1 MIEDFPFRVPLPS
14 LPEGKLEVE
23 VPLPVERFREEEPLP
38 AVGIDGGRAEVEVEA
53 GGAVLIALACSYPD
67 GDKKGW
73 GVYTP
78 SQGESPAWKGAALM
92 TEPLLASFKE
102 GLVFMDGSASTF
114 VVSLASALFA
124 IESEPACVR
133 EEFLERLEKGAE
145 ALVSLWGRAVFCPK
159 IIRKR
164 HLAELVKR
172 ETGKE
177 FPYSDLFLADLLL
190 GEGEFVSFRSEVDRI
205 KWPEE
210 LPLRVSVVEELNSLL
225 RKRQV
230 VYFKFKG
237 CAYKVELWGDFE
249 AGEILPKIVS
259 FFVRGK
265 NLLTA
270 NADKIAKRG
279 TRCEIAINQVKVF
292 L

>member
-1 MIEDFPFRVPLPS
+1 MIEEFPFKVSLPS
-14 LPEGKLEVE
+14 LPTGRLEIE
-23 VPLPVERFREEEPLP
+23 VPLPVERFREGEPLP

-53 GGAVLIALACSYPD
+53 GGAVLVALACSYPD

-78 SQGESPAWKGAALM
+78 SLGDSPAWKGAALM
-92 TEPLLASFKE
+92 TEPLLASLKE
-102 GLVFMDGSASTF
+102 SFVFMDGSASTF

-124 IESEPACVR
+124 IDSEPDCVK

-145 ALVSLWGRAVFCPK
+145 ALISLWGRAVFCPK

-177 FPYSDLFLADLLL
+177 FPYSDLFLADCLL

-205 KWPEE
+205 KWPEK
-210 LPLRVSVVEELNSLL
+210 LSLKASVVEELNSLL
-225 RKRQV
+225 RKRQI
-230 VYFKFKG
+230 VYFKLKG
-237 CAYKVELWGDFE
+237 FTYKVELWGDFKV
-249 AGEILPKIVS
+249 GEFLPRIAPY
-259 FFVRGK
+259 FVRGR

-270 NADKIAKRG
+270 KADETAKRG
-279 TRCEIAINQVKVF
+279 TRCEVAINQVRVF